1 MQRYKLTEYPPNFSA
16 TKPERPAFYLEISFC
31 MKKIILL
38 LAIALSAA
46 FSISAMSLKEAFK
59 ALSNVPNISVRTD
72 YDTPILGLVVNGQ
85 IAKAENLNRSQILE
99 SGNAALT
106 ILNQVPLTWMIN
118 GGNNNL
124 VAAFVYAS
132 PESTDGIYETL
143 MILMSGEAGDITV
156 IHGGIYEAA
165 RNAFQNAPLK
175 MEGASIKIQA
185 TLPNGDTYNIEA
197 D

>member
-1 MQRYKLTEYPPNFSA
+1 
-16 TKPERPAFYLEISFC
+16 
-31 MKKIILL
+31 MKKIILF
-38 LAIALSAA
+38 LAIALSSA

-106 ILNQVPLTWMIN
+106 ILNQIPLTWMIN

-124 VAAFVYAS
+124 VAAFVYTS

-143 MILMSGEAGDITV
+143 MILMSGEDGDITV
-156 IHGGIYEAA
+156 IHGGIDEAA

-185 TLPNGDTYNIEA
+185 TLPNGDKYNIQA